1 MYACMNVCYES
12 VSPTVDLQEHISE
25 PWVCYRATIAAVAAA
40 KRAKSRDSVASAQ
53 SSQVF
58 KGKGKG
64 GNGPGGVS
72 GAAMRWAL

>member
-1 MYACMNVCYES
+1 M
-12 VSPTVDLQEHISE
+12 
-25 PWVCYRATIAAVAAA
+25 AAA
-40 KRAKSRDSVASAQ
+40 KRAKSRDGVASAQ